1 MPNARGIVVFVALSS
16 SLSLSLSRLIFF
28 PHFSIQSPAPSM
40 SNDEK
45 TCPLCAEEMD
55 LTDQQLKPCKCGYEI
70 CIWCWHHIMDIAE
83 KNETEGRCP
92 ACRAPYNKEKIV
104 GMGAKCERLVSDMNI
119 EKKLKS
125 QKGKS
130 KTSEGR
136 KQLSS
141 VRVIQ
146 RNLVYIVGLPLNL
159 ADEDLLQGKEYFG
172 QYGKVLKVS
181 LSRTSAGAIQHFA
194 HSTCSVYITY
204 SKEEEA
210 VRCIQSVHGFVLEGS
225 SLKACFGTTKY
236 CHAWLRNVPCINPD
250 CLYLHEIGSQEDSF
264 TKDEILSAYTR
275 VQHITDATNSMQRRS
290 GSMLPPPADEYF
302 NNSSASSG
310 KPSKQTATC
319 TNNSV
324 SSVGAPA
331 PNSGSASLPAGA
343 LWGIRAS
350 NCQPTSTSIL
360 CSTGTLKQKPDGCN
374 GPVTFS
380 TSVASPS
387 QVSTLHSDS
396 GKKFDPSEE
405 SNTTQQNSNLETVEP
420 VKNELRTDS
429 INTASESFSTST
441 LPVTSPINRQLD
453 GQHMSENKDGN
464 IENVSSNI
472 MSTSIARHKQLQNG
486 YSEHL
491 REPLTSQP
499 PGKSANSTDEVFV
512 ADIESDLRSGMQ
524 TEVLQIDSNE
534 ILADLLSF
542 DSKRLEDPEVAAN
555 RRHVPDF
562 SHSSGLS
569 EHSNIHFSQHN
580 ISDGAISVDLDGKL
594 VNRKDNLIVS
604 ALGGPIMSNGHSNN
618 LINTSE
624 FVNNDKY
631 SYSFPNK
638 DNGLFVGRFEREV
651 ASGGRDAAD
660 DIRESRIISNIL
672 SLDFDSWDEPL
683 TSPQNL
689 AKLLGETDKQQGSFG
704 VPSTLK
710 VQSINQSRFSFA
722 REEEPRRQAS
732 NFGPSINYVEQSF
745 KQLPFV
751 HDSTTKNFHLEKFGN
766 SNGFSAFNGVESDIF
781 ASSHSNLSSN
791 KLLVSK
797 PQVCAPPGF
806 SVPSRPPPPGFTYY
820 ERAEQISD
828 THSGNHHGLDAS
840 LFRNQY
846 QKPPSGHTI
855 DNGDIEFMDPAIL
868 AVGKG
873 MLPGGLNSPSL
884 DMRSKFSPQVTF
896 EESRLQSL
904 IQRSLPLHQNQRFAD
919 VEGGFSSLGN
929 AYGIPSGVMEQ
940 RLVNNLSPFSQ
951 SAIPQ
956 SRNAIASNG
965 QWDGWNEVQGGNKLG
980 MADLLRNERLR
991 YAKLYSGHENSK
1003 ICMPSS
1009 GDLYN
1014 GTFGI

>member
-1 MPNARGIVVFVALSS
+1 MSS
-16 SLSLSLSRLIFF
+16 D
-28 PHFSIQSPAPSM
+28 Q
-40 SNDEK
+40 K

-70 CIWCWHHIMDIAE
+70 CIWCWHHIMDMAE
-83 KNETEGRCP
+83 KDEMEGRCP
-92 ACRAPYNKEKIV
+92 ACRTPYNKEKIV
-104 GMGAKCERLVSDMNI
+104 GMGAKCERLVSEMNI

-146 RNLVYIVGLPLNL
+146 RNLVYVVGLPLNL
-159 ADEDLLQGKEYFG
+159 ADEDLLQGKDYFG

-181 LSRTSAGAIQHFA
+181 ISRTAAGAIQHFA
-194 HSTCSVYITY
+194 NSTCSVYITY

-210 VRCIQSVHGFVLEGS
+210 IRCIRSVHGFVLEGS

-236 CHAWLRNVPCINPD
+236 CHAWLRNVPCSNPD
-250 CLYLHEIGSQEDSF
+250 CLYLHEFGLQEDSF

-310 KPSKQTATC
+310 KPSSETATC

-324 SSVGAPA
+324 SSVRAA
-331 PNSGSASLPAGA
+331 ASNSGSASLPAGA

-350 NCQPTSTSIL
+350 HSQPSSTSIP
-360 CSTGTLKQKPDGCN
+360 CSTGTLEQKPDGCN

-387 QVSTLHSDS
+387 RISTLHGDT

-405 SNTTQQNSNLETVEP
+405 SSKAQQNSKLEIVEP
-420 VKNELRTDS
+420 VKNKLRTDT
-429 INTASESFSTST
+429 INTASESFSTSA

-453 GQHMSENKDGN
+453 VHLTSEDKGSHASNLHNTTKLCDLSLKSCGPALDKDSLDTTDGN
-464 IENVSSNI
+464 IENVASNI
-472 MSTSIARHKQLQNG
+472 MSTSIARYQQLQNG

-491 REPLTSQP
+491 REPLTSQLA
-499 PGKSANSTDEVFV
+499 GKSANLTDEVFV
-512 ADIESDLRSGMQ
+512 ANIQSDLGSGMQ
-524 TEVLQIDSNE
+524 TEVLQIDSRE

-542 DSKRLEDPEVAAN
+542 DRKSPEAPAN

-569 EHSNIHFSQHN
+569 KHSNIHFSQHN
-580 ISDGAISVDLDGKL
+580 ISDGAISVDLHGKL
-594 VNRKDNLIVS
+594 ANRKENLLIP

-624 FVNNDKY
+624 FVNNDEY

-638 DNGLFVGRFEREV
+638 DNGLLLGRFEGEV

-660 DIRESRIISNIL
+660 HIRESRIISNIM

-689 AKLLGETDKQQGSFG
+689 AKLLGETGKQQGSSG
-704 VPSTLK
+704 MPSTLK
-710 VQSINQSRFSFA
+710 VQSSNQSRFSFA
-722 REEEPRRQAS
+722 RGGEPRRQVS
-732 NFGPSINYVEQSF
+732 NFEPSVNYVEQPF

-781 ASSHSNLSSN
+781 AGSHSNLSSD

-797 PQVCAPPGF
+797 PQISAPPGF
-806 SVPSRPPPPGFTYY
+806 SVPSRAPPPGFTYY
-820 ERAEQISD
+820 ERAEQISG
-828 THSGNHHGLDAS
+828 TRSGNHELDAS
-840 LFRNQY
+840 LLRNQY
-846 QKPPSGHTI
+846 QAPPSGHTI
-855 DNGDIEFMDPAIL
+855 NNGDFDFKDPAIL

-873 MLPGGLNSPSL
+873 MLPGGLNGPSL
-884 DMRSKFSPQVTF
+884 DMRSIFSPQVTF
-896 EESRLQSL
+896 EETRFQSL
-904 IQRSLPLHQNQRFAD
+904 LQRSLPLHQNQRFAD
-919 VEGGFSSLGN
+919 VGGGFSSLGN
-929 AYGIPSGVMEQ
+929 AYGIPSGVVEQ
-940 RLVNNLSPFSQ
+940 RLVNNRSPFSQ
-951 SAIPQ
+951 STIPQ

-965 QWDGWNEVQGGNKLG
+965 QWEGWNEVQGGNKLG

-991 YAKLYSGHENSK
+991 YTKLYSGHEDSEIRSNCVTKS
-1003 ICMPSS
+1003 C
-1009 GDLYN
+1009 DTYR
-1014 GTFGI
+1014 